1 MSENRASGP
10 VALALAALGA
20 VLFVLAL
27 QIRLA
32 GHETYVDSL
41 LRFAGTAWGLALTVV
56 AVEWQTRR
64 LNRG

>member
-20 VLFVLAL
+20 ALFVLAL
-27 QIRLA
+27 QIRLTA
-32 GHETYVDSL
+32 HETYVDSL
-41 LRFAGTAWGLALTVV
+41 LRFAGTAWGLALTV
-56 AVEWQTRR
+56 AAIEWN